1 MFLNNKKNQSL
12 MMLGLMG
19 MMTSEEDLMFQKE
32 QKRTF
37 PKKVKKKIVPKGC
50 KTYYFDRYGQ
60 YRFDQMTNIELV
72 FSCVALN
79 EKSAFKKYNKWIK
92 SVVG

>member
-1 MFLNNKKNQSL
+1 MLDKKKAKNLVAQEFMS
-12 MMLGLMG
+12 MVA
-19 MMTSEEDLMFQKE
+19 SEDDLMFQKE
-32 QKRTF
+32 QERNF
-37 PKKVKKKIVPKGC
+37 PKKMKRPIVPKGC

>member
-1 MFLNNKKNQSL
+1 MLDKKKARNLVAQEFMS
-12 MMLGLMG
+12 MI
-19 MMTSEEDLMFQKE
+19 TSEDVLMFQKE
-32 QKRTF
+32 QKRNF